1 MHEALGNKFYSY
13 KDVFN
18 RSRFKG
24 FYLFFF
30 LIQRLIN
37 NMKVEIL
44 VIHAAESEK
53 DGKKIPKVLH
63 IILVS

>member
-18 RSRFKG
+18 RKVV
-24 FYLFFF
+24 LKDFF

-37 NMKVEIL
+37 NMKIEIL

-53 DGKKIPKVLH
+53 HRKKFPEVLH